1 MYDIITFGSA
11 TRDIFLTPGNFKRV
25 IDKKKFI
32 TGKGIC
38 FNLGSKV
45 DIKEILFSSGGGGT
59 NTAATFAKQGLRTAY
74 CGAVGT
80 DLTGQEIINELGE
93 KEISTQFVFK
103 KRGRP
108 TSHSIVITGVGN
120 DRTILVYRGASELLL
135 REDIPF
141 DQLRTKWFYI
151 APLSGK
157 LCDIFE
163 PLVDFGRKKGIK
175 IAANPGNSQISLPEK
190 KLKKILEKI
199 DVLILNQEE
208 ASLLTRVPFSR
219 EKEIF
224 KKIDKICPGIA
235 IMTKGEKGVL
245 VSDGK
250 NIFSAKPPKIKAA
263 DRTGA
268 GDSFAS
274 GFVSGLF
281 QTDGN
286 ITYAIQLGI
295 ANASA
300 CIKKLGSKNGLLS
313 KDENFL
319 RVKVKRENT
328 LK

>member
-1 MYDIITFGSA
+1 MTD
-11 TRDIFLTPGNFKRV
+11 KR
-25 IDKKKFI
+25 KFI
-32 TGKGIC
+32 TGKGVC
-38 FNLGSKV
+38 FSLGSKI
-45 DIKEILFSSGGGGT
+45 DIKNILFSSGGGGT

-80 DLTGQEIINELGE
+80 DLTGQEIINELGGR
-93 KEISTQFVFK
+93 EISTQFVFK
-103 KRGRP
+103 KKGRP

-135 REDIPF
+135 KEDIPL
-141 DQLRTKWFYI
+141 DQLRTKWFYL

-163 PLVDFGRKKGIK
+163 PLIDFGRSKGIK
-175 IAANPGNSQISLPEK
+175 IAVNPGNSQILLPEK
-190 KLKKILEKI
+190 KLKKILGKI

-208 ASLLTRVPFSR
+208 ASLLTRMPFSK

-250 NIFSAKPPKIKAA
+250 NIFSAKPPKIKAI

-274 GFVSGLF
+274 GFVSGVF
-281 QTDGN
+281 QTDGD
-286 ITYAIQLGI
+286 IAYAIQFGI
-295 ANASA
+295 ANAAS
-300 CIKKLGSKNGLLS
+300 CLKKIGSKNGLLS
-313 KDENFL
+313 KDDNFL
-319 RVKVKRENT
+319 RVKVKKET
-328 LK
+328 Y